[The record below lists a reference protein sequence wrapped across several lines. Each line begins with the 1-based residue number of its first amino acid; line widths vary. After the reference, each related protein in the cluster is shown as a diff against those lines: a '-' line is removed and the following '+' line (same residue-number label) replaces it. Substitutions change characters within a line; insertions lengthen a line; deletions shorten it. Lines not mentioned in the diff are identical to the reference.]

1 MLTTSTCSTRSTCDS
16 KWKKKK
22 VGAHKWGSDPPFQER
37 RTYALRSVK
46 QTDGAHRSSS
56 GNVTHVLTHNVPRRL
71 QSSRVQLWVTPRR
84 TKPCVPFSTHPA
96 RSRVAR
102 APALPH
108 TRTVPRGS
116 RGRLSPLAV
125 TRASPTVSLYLPRRQ
140 DAGRRWLHSCH
151 RSPPLSPSGSAD
163 WGPLCFQQVP
173 WSRRSYS
180 FSLATKPPR
189 PTALTAVVPV
199 PMGSMLKKSGR
210 GSSGE
215 GGEASGKASVICNQ
229 LCFYF
234 RRLCPFRWHR
244 LLLFPAAYQEQGEGR
259 GSWIVL
265 PSDASWKQE
274 VKRLGPPRQCLATG

>member
-1 MLTTSTCSTRSTCDS
+1 M
-16 KWKKKK
+16 
-22 VGAHKWGSDPPFQER
+22 
-37 RTYALRSVK
+37 Y
-46 QTDGAHRSSS
+46 SS
-56 GNVTHVLTHNVPRRL
+56 GSLHGAPNPVFLSPRT
-71 QSSRVQLWVTPRR
+71 Q
-84 TKPCVPFSTHPA
+84 
-96 RSRVAR
+96 R
-102 APALPH
+102 APGLRAHPHSH

-189 PTALTAVVPV
+189 PTALTAVVQV

-234 RRLCPFRWHR
+234 RRLCPFR
-244 LLLFPAAYQEQGEGR
+244 
-259 GSWIVL
+259 
-265 PSDASWKQE
+265 
-274 VKRLGPPRQCLATG
+274 

>member
-1 MLTTSTCSTRSTCDS
+1 M
-16 KWKKKK
+16 
-22 VGAHKWGSDPPFQER
+22 
-37 RTYALRSVK
+37 Y
-46 QTDGAHRSSS
+46 SS
-56 GNVTHVLTHNVPRRL
+56 GSLHGAPNPVFLSPRT
-71 QSSRVQLWVTPRR
+71 Q
-84 TKPCVPFSTHPA
+84 
-96 RSRVAR
+96 R
-102 APALPH
+102 APGLRAHPHSH

-234 RRLCPFRWHR
+234 RRLCPFR
-244 LLLFPAAYQEQGEGR
+244 
-259 GSWIVL
+259 
-265 PSDASWKQE
+265 
-274 VKRLGPPRQCLATG
+274 